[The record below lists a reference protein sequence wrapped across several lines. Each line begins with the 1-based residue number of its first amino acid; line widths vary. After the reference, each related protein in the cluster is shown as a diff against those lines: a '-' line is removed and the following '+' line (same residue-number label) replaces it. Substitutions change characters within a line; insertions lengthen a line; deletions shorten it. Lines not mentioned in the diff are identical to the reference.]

1 MASTLTL
8 LTALYTTL
16 KPLQH
21 FFLQG
26 FTSVG
31 KLLSGID
38 SHDLFKPCLCEV
50 AEIDSCHPSRTILFC
65 FPLSNKKATVQLYLP
80 LSCKVAS
87 PRPVCHLEHDPNR
100 RKPAAPAAPGAM
112 KGQVD
117 WDTPNGPG
125 VI

>member
-50 AEIDSCHPSRTILFC
+50 YNPILFSTLEQESDSTAV
-65 FPLSNKKATVQLYLP
+65 F
-80 LSCKVAS
+80 AS
-87 PRPVCHLEHDPNR
+87 V
-100 RKPAAPAAPGAM
+100 M
-112 KGQVD
+112 
-117 WDTPNGPG
+117 
-125 VI
+125 